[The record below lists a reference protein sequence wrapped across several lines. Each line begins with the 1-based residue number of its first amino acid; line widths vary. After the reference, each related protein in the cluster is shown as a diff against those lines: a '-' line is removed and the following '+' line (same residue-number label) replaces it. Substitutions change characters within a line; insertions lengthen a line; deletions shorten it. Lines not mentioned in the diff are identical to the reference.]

1 MSFQWPLA
9 LSLVLVAP
17 VVLGAY
23 LWKLRRRRK
32 QAVRYSSVALLR
44 SVLPRSS
51 RWRRHAPVA
60 LLLMSLCVLAFASS
74 RPQIS
79 RTVPIGRT
87 SIILA
92 LDVSR
97 SMCST
102 DVNPN
107 RITVAQAAAR
117 AFVQDQPAGT
127 RIGIVVFSGAAQL
140 AVPPTTDRKALIGA
154 IDGLTT
160 SVGTAIG
167 SAILKS
173 LDAIAEVN
181 PNVQPVGDAPT
192 GDVGPAGAKG
202 FVPDIVVLLTDGA
215 NTRGIKPLD
224 AVPYAIQRGVRVYTI
239 GFGTTQP
246 APLVCSRAQLG
257 GAALGDG
264 GGGGFRGGG
273 GGGGGFGG
281 GGGGGGSPL
290 VADEPTLQAVADQTG
305 GLHYSAQDTGQLRK
319 VFADLPKDVVLQKKK
334 TEISAIFAAIGAL
347 LAAAAIVAS
356 IRWSPY
362 P

>member
-1 MSFQWPLA
+1 MTVTFTWPLA
-9 LSLVLVAP
+9 LFMVLAVP

-44 SVLPRSS
+44 SVIPKGT
-51 RWRRHAPVA
+51 RWRRHLPIA
-60 LLLMSLCVLAFASS
+60 LLLASLGVLALASS
-74 RPQIS
+74 RPQIVRNVS
-79 RTVPIGRT
+79 VGRT

-102 DVNPN
+102 DVQPN
-107 RITVAQAAAR
+107 RPAVAQAAAR
-117 AFVQDQPAGT
+117 KFVEEQPDGA
-127 RIGIVVFSGAAQL
+127 RIGIVVFSGFAQL
-140 AVPPTTDRKALIGA
+140 AVPPTSERKPLLAA

-160 SVGTAIG
+160 ATGTAIG
-167 SAILKS
+167 SAMLKG

-181 PNVQPVGDAPT
+181 PDVAPVGDAPI
-192 GDVGPAGAKG
+192 GDIGAAGADG
-202 FVPDIVVLLTDGA
+202 FVPDILVLLTDGA

-224 AVPYAIQRGVRVYTI
+224 AVPYAIERRVRVFTI

-246 APLVCSRAQLG
+246 APMVCSRSQLG
-257 GAALGDG
+257 GAALGADG
-264 GGGGFRGGG
+264 GAFRG

-281 GGGGGGSPL
+281 SSPL
-290 VADEPTLQAVADQTG
+290 IADEATLKAVADQTG
-305 GLHYSAQDTGQLRK
+305 GEYYRAEDTAQLAK
-319 VFADLPKDVVLQKKK
+319 VFSELPQDVEIQKEEV
-334 TEISAIFAAIGAL
+334 EISVIFAAIGAL
-347 LAAAAIVAS
+347 IAAAAIVAS

-362 P
+362 PV

>member
-1 MSFQWPLA
+1 MTVTFTWPLA
-9 LSLVLVAP
+9 LFMVLAVP

-44 SVLPRSS
+44 SVIPKGT
-51 RWRRHAPVA
+51 RWRRHLPIA
-60 LLLMSLCVLAFASS
+60 LLLASLGVLALASS
-74 RPQIS
+74 RPQIVRNVS
-79 RTVPIGRT
+79 VGRT

-102 DVNPN
+102 DVQPN
-107 RITVAQAAAR
+107 RLAVAQAAAR
-117 AFVQDQPAGT
+117 KFVEEQPDGA
-127 RIGIVVFSGAAQL
+127 RIGIVVFSGFAQL
-140 AVPPTTDRKALIGA
+140 AVPPTSERKPLLAA

-160 SVGTAIG
+160 ATGTAIG
-167 SAILKS
+167 SAMLKG

-181 PNVQPVGDAPT
+181 PDVAPVGDAPI
-192 GDVGPAGAKG
+192 GDIGAAGADG
-202 FVPDIVVLLTDGA
+202 FVPDILVLLTDGA

-224 AVPYAIQRGVRVYTI
+224 AVPYAIERRVRVFTI

-246 APLVCSRAQLG
+246 APMVCSRSQLG
-257 GAALGDG
+257 GAALGADG
-264 GGGGFRGGG
+264 GAFRG

-281 GGGGGGSPL
+281 SSPL
-290 VADEPTLQAVADQTG
+290 IADEATLKAVADQTG
-305 GLHYSAQDTGQLRK
+305 GEYYRAEDTAQLAK
-319 VFADLPKDVVLQKKK
+319 VFSDLPQDVEIQKEEV
-334 TEISAIFAAIGAL
+334 EISVIFAAIGAL
-347 LAAAAIVAS
+347 IAAAAIVAS

-362 P
+362 PV